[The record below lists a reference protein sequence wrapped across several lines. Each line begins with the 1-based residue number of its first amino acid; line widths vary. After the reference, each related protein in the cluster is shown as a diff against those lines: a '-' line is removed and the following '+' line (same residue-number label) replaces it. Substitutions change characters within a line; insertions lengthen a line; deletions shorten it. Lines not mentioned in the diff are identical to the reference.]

1 MFSFNFSDLFHV
13 LHGEV
18 WRLITSFFVF
28 QNSAQTIVG
37 LILLYTCRQF
47 ERQMGSK
54 KFGAFLIFSSVVSTL
69 LCIAMIVVAS
79 SIGFYLVPSSGP
91 FALIFA
97 LMINY
102 FCKSGNSGY
111 ILALQSAAVITIR
124 TSSPFSLR
132 AHSQVT
138 RDAVFLRRPGPVR
151 EELDL
156 PSSATAAAVRWPAER
171 AGCGRGPAGGVP
183 V

>member
-1 MFSFNFSDLFHV
+1 MVFVLVILLSTALKSGSVSLGNLTVLLVMCRSWYLRLLFLADLFHL

-18 WRLITSFFVF
+18 WRLVTSFFVF

-54 KFGAFLIFSSVVSTL
+54 KFGAFLIFSSVISTL
-69 LCIAMIVVAS
+69 ICIAMIVVAS

-97 LMINY
+97 LMTNY
-102 FCKSGNSGY
+102 FCKH
-111 ILALQSAAVITIR
+111 A
-124 TSSPFSLR
+124 
-132 AHSQVT
+132 
-138 RDAVFLRRPGPVR
+138 
-151 EELDL
+151 
-156 PSSATAAAVRWPAER
+156 
-171 AGCGRGPAGGVP
+171 
-183 V
+183 